1 MADQADWGTPAKN
14 MAGPVMAYR
23 RGLGPLIGKL
33 ILLLTTTGRKSGLK
47 RLTPLQYEKIGND
60 YYVGAGY
67 GPKSDWY
74 RNVLADPHVHVRVK
88 RLSFDAIAEPVTD
101 PDRIADFLAYRLNRH
116 PLMIGLM
123 LHKDGLPMRPNREQL
138 KEYAKRVPMLVLH
151 PVGNDTPKTA

>member
-1 MADQADWGTPAKN
+1 MAIQEDWGTPAKN

-47 RLTPLQYEKIGND
+47 RLTPLQYEKIGGD
-60 YYVGAGY
+60 YCVGAGY

-74 RNVLADPHVHVRVK
+74 RNALADPHVHVRVK
-88 RLSFDAIAEPVTD
+88 KLSFDAVAEPVTD
-101 PDRIADFLAYRLNRH
+101 PARIADFLAYRLKRH

-123 LHKDGLPMRPNREQL
+123 LRKDGLPMRPTREQL
-138 KEYAKRVPMLVLH
+138 EAYAGRVPMLVIH
-151 PVGNDTPKTA
+151 PVLNDTP